1 MAIREFDNIKT
12 KDQLGKP
19 DEISIFGPFKMTE
32 NFVIEAQPRVVFKRG
47 TADFSKWGTMLW
59 GTDNWYYV
67 DASFVIGDATLG
79 VLGTGVLGVT
89 VEEFVEQQVTSY
101 NNTAIVRFLYEDTV
115 DSANFPVT
123 HSFTDDANT
132 TGTVSYV
139 NQTLTLETSE
149 TWTSK
154 SIYKDVD
161 GNNPVV
167 SAILDV
173 TITGSYT
180 YELSADGGANW
191 ETVTNQVSHT
201 FTNVGSD
208 LRVRITESTSGF
220 PTAFGTWGSISSE
233 STDLIK
239 VSYTI

>member
-1 MAIREFDNIKT
+1 MAKDYPDAPVDNPYSNFGSAVNSARSAIRYQRRQAEYAEE
-12 KDQLGKP
+12 QRQR
-19 DEISIFGPFKMTE
+19 EINESQQEAAKAAAASMAARNKHFKE
-32 NFVIEAQPRVVFKRG
+32 
-47 TADFSKWGTMLW
+47 
-59 GTDNWYYV
+59 
-67 DASFVIGDATLG
+67 
-79 VLGTGVLGVT
+79 
-89 VEEFVEQQVTSY
+89 
-101 NNTAIVRFLYEDTV
+101 
-115 DSANFPVT
+115 SAKKGGY
-123 HSFTDDANT
+123 DK
-132 TGTVSYV
+132 Y
-139 NQTLTLETSE
+139 
-149 TWTSK
+149 
-154 SIYKDVD
+154 IYKDVD